1 MKSIKTSIILHL
13 FMLSIFTL
21 SFAQEA
27 IQYTYDPSG
36 NRIER
41 SIVLLPPENPGGNNQ
56 GEEQE
61 YKYDEQQKEYS
72 DVLNDHEITIF
83 PNPNG
88 GQFDVV
94 ITNLNEVIES
104 VITLYSVAGEPLLN
118 RKNPEETE
126 HFDIRHL
133 RNGTYLLTIQLDK
146 EQTTWKI
153 IKQ

>member
-1 MKSIKTSIILHL
+1 M
-13 FMLSIFTL
+13 
-21 SFAQEA
+21 
-27 IQYTYDPSG
+27 
-36 NRIER
+36 
-41 SIVLLPPENPGGNNQ
+41 LLPPENPGGENF

-61 YKYDEQQKEYS
+61 YKYDEQKKEYT
-72 DVLNDHEITIF
+72 DVLNNHEITIF

-94 ITNLNEVIES
+94 ITNIGAVNKA
-104 VITLYSVAGEPLLN
+104 VITLYSVTGEPLLT